1 MTPAQEC
8 LRDKLK
14 KSGDLFKEIEG
25 LQAYIRENEKIYA
38 GTHDQGIKALIKN
51 QNIKLEQDYNN
62 LMDMRLKIDK
72 CINLLDDD
80 ELKAILT
87 MRYLGHV
94 NTLDIAEAMHY
105 GRNSINRKHK
115 IALNKIIEKGGES
128 ILDY

>member
-1 MTPAQEC
+1 MTPAQET

-25 LQAYIRENEKIYA
+25 LRAYIKENEKIYD
-38 GTHDQGIKALIKN
+38 GTHDQSIKALIKS
-51 QNIKLEQDYNN
+51 QNLKLEQDYNK

-72 CINLLDDD
+72 CINTLDDA
-80 ELKAILT
+80 ELKSILV
-87 MRYLGHV
+87 MRYLGHI

-115 IALNKIIEKGGES
+115 IALNKLIENGGAKY
-128 ILDY
+128 LDY